1 MVYNILVNDVVGKG
15 VIWGWSMA
23 NTVYIVEQ
31 GDPRIMGAEY
41 VPGGV
46 NFSVTVP
53 DDKEA
58 RLILTD
64 PSGEDIVQE
73 IPLPVDQRIGEV
85 ASVKIR
91 TSRRINEGYYFV
103 IGGKK
108 VPDPYAKR
116 ILHGVSYTDNERF
129 SWGSEKMPAIPMADL
144 MIYKLHVRG
153 FTMDPGSGVRN
164 KGTFRGLV
172 QKIPYIAEMGFNAVE
187 LMPAYEWDD
196 SLRVRQAGI
205 DFSEGEETGRA
216 KKNYWGY
223 AKDNFYFAPKQSFSF
238 SEDSVTE
245 MKKMIKAL
253 HDAGIECI
261 MEFYIPETADMM
273 LVMKALRYWKIA
285 YHVDGF
291 HFVGAGVRSDLIARD
306 PILARTKLFFEYV
319 EGSAVYGKRVPKV
332 RTLASCNGGFQTD
345 ARRFLKGDEGTI
357 GSFRNI
363 LVRNDGSVG
372 CVNYIANVNGFTLAD
387 LVSYN
392 EKHNDENGENNYDGS
407 SENFSWNCGV
417 EGETKK
423 KNIINLRK
431 KQIRNA
437 LSYVFLAQG
446 IPLLYAGDELG
457 NSQGGNNNA
466 YASDDPTGWV
476 NWSGLRRNRDLR
488 AFVMDLIRFRKTH
501 PILRNRFPYRG
512 IDYKNTG
519 CPDISF
525 HDTRAWF
532 TEQDPKVRSVA
543 AMYNPRYAEGSGGT
557 DEYLYIAYN
566 AFWEPHTF
574 ALPVLPEGRTWQKAL
589 ETARDEE
596 KEVQIAALKNAK
608 DMARANA
615 EVRLHAAKARLAE
628 AQDREMRLAEEYAV
642 RTSTDGEPSE
652 DKLAS
657 YRDHAKKTALAEE
670 ADSPEEKRHSTEAL
684 LRAVREAEEALLAEP
699 AGEPLL
705 FPDEQKFIT
714 VPARSVTVLTGTR
727 RDRENSN
734 G

>member
-1 MVYNILVNDVVGKG
+1 MTNAVYNVD
-15 VIWGWSMA
+15 
-23 NTVYIVEQ
+23 Q

-58 RLILTD
+58 WLILTD
-64 PSGEDIVQE
+64 PSGEHIVQE
-73 IPLPVDQRIGEV
+73 VPLPVDRRIGEV
-85 ASVKIR
+85 ASVRIR
-91 TSRRINEGYYFV
+91 TSHRMSEGYYFR
-103 IGGKK
+103 IGGEK

-116 ILHGVSYTDNERF
+116 IVNGVSFTDNERF
-129 SWGSEKMPAIPMADL
+129 SWGGEKMPEIPMAEL
-144 MIYKLHVRG
+144 LIYKLHVRG
-153 FTMDPGSGVRN
+153 FTMDPKSGVRN
-164 KGTFRGLV
+164 KGTFRGLM
-172 QKIPYIAEMGFNAVE
+172 QKIPYIAGMGFNAVE
-187 LMPAYEWDD
+187 IMPAYEWDD

-216 KKNYWGY
+216 KKNFWGY
-223 AKDNFYFAPKQSFSF
+223 AKENFYFAPKQSFSS
-238 SEDSVTE
+238 SEDSIAE
-245 MKKMIKAL
+245 MKKMVKAL
-253 HDAGIECI
+253 HNAGIECI
-261 MEFYIPETADMM
+261 MEFYIPESADMM

-285 YHVDGF
+285 YHIDGF
-291 HFVGAGVRSDLIARD
+291 HFVGAGVRPELITRD

-319 EGSAVYGKRVPKV
+319 DGGSVYGKRVPKV
-332 RTLASCNGGFQTD
+332 RVLASCNSGFQTD
-345 ARRFLKGDEGTI
+345 ARRFLKGDEGVI
-357 GSFRNI
+357 GAFRNI
-363 LVRNDGSVG
+363 LVRNDGAVG

-392 EKHNDENGENNYDGS
+392 EKHNDANGENNYDGS

-423 KNIINLRK
+423 KAVINLRK

-437 LSYVFLAQG
+437 LAYVFLAQG
-446 IPLLYAGDELG
+446 IPLLYAGDEIG

-476 NWSGLRRNRDLR
+476 NWSGMRRNRDLK
-488 AFVMDLIRFRKTH
+488 AFVTELISFRKAH

-512 IDYKNTG
+512 ADYRNTG

-525 HDTRAWF
+525 HDTRAWY

-543 AMYNPRYAEGSGGT
+543 VMYNPRYAEASGGA

-574 ALPVLPEGRTWQKAL
+574 ALPVLPDGRKWQKAL
-589 ETARDEE
+589 ETAWDEE
-596 KEVQIAALKNAK
+596 KEVLAAALLNARN
-608 DMARANA
+608 MARDDA
-615 EVRLHAAKARLAE
+615 EVRLRAAEARLVE
-628 AQDREMRLAEEYAV
+628 AQDREMKLAEEYAQ
-642 RTSTDGEPSE
+642 RTSSDGEPSE

-657 YRDHAKKTALAEE
+657 YRDHMKKAALDGEE
-670 ADSPEEKRHSTEAL
+670 DSLEEKRHTTEAL

-699 AGEPLL
+699 DGEPAL

-714 VPARSVTVLTGTR
+714 TPARSVTILTGVRT
-727 RDRENSN
+727 
-734 G
+734 